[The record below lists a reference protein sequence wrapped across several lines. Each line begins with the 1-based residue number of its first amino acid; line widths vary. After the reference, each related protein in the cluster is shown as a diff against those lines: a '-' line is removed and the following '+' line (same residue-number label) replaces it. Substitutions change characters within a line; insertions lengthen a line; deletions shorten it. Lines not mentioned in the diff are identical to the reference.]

1 MQDRFYKIEPAVGT
15 KETGSGYPAV
25 KMISDYSFSAPDS
38 VHKINNYS
46 VPDCTPN
53 ISFELSK
60 GARLCDLMT
69 ESAMPVFGLLVS
81 EKFKV
86 FLQKF
91 NLGNHIFLKGSI
103 KDGSQTYEYYWFY
116 LLWDTRP
123 NNINFNDSSFYKK
136 KYDDN
141 LGGLSIFS
149 IEDFKRIKK
158 EIGSRYSIG
167 FNPLVLLKYPESD
180 LWPIPFKGDIIVSSN
195 LKQEIENSEFT
206 GICFSEISYLRS
218 PLQT

>member
-1 MQDRFYKIEPAVGT
+1 MQDKFYNIEPAVDT
-15 KETGSGYPAV
+15 KETGNGYPAAKIV
-25 KMISDYSFSAPDS
+25 NGYSFSAPDS
-38 VHKINNYS
+38 VHRINNYS
-46 VPDCTPN
+46 VPDFTPN

-60 GARLCDLMT
+60 GAKLCDVMT
-69 ESAMPVFGLLVS
+69 EAAMPVFGLLVS
-81 EKFKV
+81 KKFKV

-103 KDGSQTYEYYWFY
+103 QAGFQVYEYYWFY
-116 LLWDTRP
+116 LLWDARP

-158 EIGSRYSIG
+158 EIGPRYSIG
-167 FNPLVLLKYPESD
+167 FNPLVLLKDPELD

-195 LKQEIENSEFT
+195 LKQEIESSEFT